1 METHQNE
8 MKKKPNVFMYIS
20 IVLFVA
26 CIILTWQVVSLKN
39 QKDIVTTEKDTL
51 SAEKEKLIG
60 QLETLKKQYE
70 QLSTDNKQLT
80 DMFNAEKEHVEKL
93 LKKIKNSDGSL
104 SKYKKQVSSMEGRLK
119 EYEQQI
125 EQLKNENKALTA
137 ENFHIKT
144 VLDSTTTENKQLSTT
159 NTALNET
166 VAKGSALHTYDISAS
181 GIVVKAKGK
190 EVPTMKTKRVEKLRV
205 CFTVGENAI
214 ATAGLKDVYLR
225 ISDPNGTIL
234 SKGEGDEYSFDFEG
248 KKLQFSAKEQVTYNN
263 KATDLCMYWIKTKDF
278 VPGTY
283 TVDIFAEGK
292 AIGTSNFILEK

>member
-93 LKKIKNSDGSL
+93 LKKI
-104 SKYKKQVSSMEGRLK
+104 
-119 EYEQQI
+119 
-125 EQLKNENKALTA
+125 
-137 ENFHIKT
+137 
-144 VLDSTTTENKQLSTT
+144 
-159 NTALNET
+159 
-166 VAKGSALHTYDISAS
+166 LH
-181 GIVVKAKGK
+181 
-190 EVPTMKTKRVEKLRV
+190 
-205 CFTVGENAI
+205 
-214 ATAGLKDVYLR
+214 
-225 ISDPNGTIL
+225 
-234 SKGEGDEYSFDFEG
+234 
-248 KKLQFSAKEQVTYNN
+248 
-263 KATDLCMYWIKTKDF
+263 
-278 VPGTY
+278 
-283 TVDIFAEGK
+283 
-292 AIGTSNFILEK
+292 